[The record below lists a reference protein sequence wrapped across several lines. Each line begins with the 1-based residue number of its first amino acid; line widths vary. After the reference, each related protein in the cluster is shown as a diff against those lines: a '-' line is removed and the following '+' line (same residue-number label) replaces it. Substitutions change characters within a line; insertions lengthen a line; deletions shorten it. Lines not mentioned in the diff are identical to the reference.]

1 MNTGSFWNA
10 RLSASLWPPIRGLSS
25 RYQEGTAVAVD
36 PQSLV
41 FGPVRSGR
49 LGASLGLDLLGAK
62 ICSFDCLYCE
72 VGVTR
77 ALTGVRK
84 PYVPADKLLGELAY
98 RLFAPHA
105 PFDVITLGGM
115 GEPTLNS
122 QMGEIIKG
130 VRELAPGVPV
140 AVLTNSSLM
149 ADPHVRAELAL
160 ADMVLPSMDSLIPAE
175 FNRINRPQP
184 GTSLT
189 DIRQGLLAFGREY
202 PGKIFLEVLVLAG
215 VNDSEENLAR
225 LEALCRELNPHRVD
239 VVTMTRPGAYIE
251 AQPAPPA
258 TLERFRQVLSPL
270 AQCGEI
276 PEKARQFG
284 SALDSNTSMTVHVLE
299 AEILQSL
306 SRRPQTAAQ
315 LAQGLGV
322 DEIRVAELLPGL
334 VEGGRASW
342 RMVQDQMF
350 YFSGDLG
357 RL

>member
-1 MNTGSFWNA
+1 MAF
-10 RLSASLWPPIRGLSS
+10 
-25 RYQEGTAVAVD
+25 D

-77 ALTGVRK
+77 ALTRLRK
-84 PYVPADKLLGELAY
+84 PYVPADKLLGELACW
-98 RLFAPHA
+98 LFAPHA

-122 QMGEIIKG
+122 QLGQIIQG
-130 VRELAPGVPV
+130 VRDLAPGVSV
-140 AVLTNSSLM
+140 AVLTNSSQM
-149 ADPHVRAELAL
+149 ADPQVRAELCR
-160 ADMVLPSMDSLIPAE
+160 ADMVLPSMDSLMPAE
-175 FNRINRPQP
+175 FIRINRPQP
-184 GTSLT
+184 GTSLA
-189 DIRQGLLAFGREY
+189 DIRQGLLAFGREFA
-202 PGKIFLEVLVLAG
+202 GKLFLEVLVLAG
-215 VNDSEENLAR
+215 VNDSNENLAR
-225 LEALCRELNPHRVD
+225 LEAFCRELRPHRVD
-239 VVTMTRPGAYIE
+239 VVTMTRPGAYLE

-258 TLERFRQVLSPL
+258 TLERFRQVLCPL
-270 AQCGEI
+270 AQAGES
-276 PEKARQFG
+276 PEKALQFG
-284 SALDSNTSMTVHVLE
+284 SALDNNTSMTVHALE
-299 AEILQSL
+299 ARILDSL

-322 DEIRVAELLPGL
+322 ELEDIAALLPGL
-334 VEGGRASW
+334 VTGGRASW
-342 RMVQDQMF
+342 RMIQDEMF